1 MEGVPVA
8 GNGYPEPKHQVD
20 AASSSVT
27 RSPIPPPEFH
37 QDRIGVTPKH
47 GARVVEVK
55 AKIVDE
61 RRKRKL
67 AMVAMSSRTQSSTG
81 GLVHQGGEC
90 RRGRGR

>member
-67 AMVAMSSRTQSSTG
+67 AMSIKEENVDEVEG
-81 GLVHQGGEC
+81 GPRSGD
-90 RRGRGR
+90 